1 MTLIVIDGLD
11 GSGKATQSA
20 LLAGH
25 FENLAVSVSKI
36 SFPMYDK
43 PSGALV
49 KSYLAGE
56 FGENPADTGPY
67 AASAMFALDR
77 YISYQTDWHKLD
89 GVVIADRYT
98 TANAIHQMTKIP
110 QSQWDEFLAWL
121 HDFEHVK
128 LGLPTPDLVIYLDL
142 PHQMAQNLVKSRS
155 DSTGQKID
163 IHERDTSHLE
173 RSREA
178 GLYAAEKLG
187 WHVIRCNDGDTL
199 LPRQEIFAE
208 IIAAAK
214 AVVVENDEKV

>member
-11 GSGKATQSA
+11 GSGKSTQIELLTAHLKSA
-20 LLAGH
+20 
-25 FENLAVSVSKI
+25 NVPVTKI

-110 QSQWDEFLAWL
+110 QLQWDEFLAWL

-128 LGLPTPDLVIYLDL
+128 LGLPTSDLVIYLDL
-142 PHQMAQNLVKSRS
+142 PHQMAQSLVKSRS

-163 IHERDTSHLE
+163 IHERDTSHLQ

-178 GLYAAEKLG
+178 GLYAAEKIG

-199 LPRQEIFAE
+199 LPREEIFE
-208 IIAAAK
+208 KIKTTVK
-214 AVVVENDEKV
+214 AVVTEED